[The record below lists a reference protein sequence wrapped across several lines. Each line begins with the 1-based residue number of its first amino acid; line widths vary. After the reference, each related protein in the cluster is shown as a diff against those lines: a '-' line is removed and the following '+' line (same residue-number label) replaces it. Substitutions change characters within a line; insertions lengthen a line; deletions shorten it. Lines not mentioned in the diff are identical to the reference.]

1 MHLMQAIWLWGA
13 DPISGMLA
21 SFKRPTTGRWIFW
34 PPFSFCCTRLEWMVM
49 GKTGSSGLLLIKEN
63 LMLDLSTR
71 SLLAKRIFIFPGK
84 VYGGPM
90 FP

>member
-1 MHLMQAIWLWGA
+1 
-13 DPISGMLA
+13 
-21 SFKRPTTGRWIFW
+21 
-34 PPFSFCCTRLEWMVM
+34 MVM
-49 GKTGSSGLLLIKEN
+49 GKTGSSGLLLIKGN

-71 SLLAKRIFIFPGK
+71 FLLAKRIFIFPGK